1 MRGQPAALGRSSVA
15 SYLASMSRL
24 VSPGQ
29 SIPACF
35 NHETRYSFHMVRVTV
50 LGSGSKGNCT
60 VISTSRTRIVLD
72 AGLSCREIIKRMR
85 FSGVDPEKLD
95 AVLITHEHQDH
106 VQGLSVLARRWNVPV
121 YATQATHAAWKAW
134 ITPRTTM
141 SLNAWLELRRQ
152 QYAESLKSGVYGE
165 SDPAAGS
172 PSNDVSGEIPSLAAA
187 GAEQLQEQPQAG
199 SFDTIVAEHADH
211 AHSNHETAELPDLEE
226 LIPTGDPASAD
237 PAYLPCV
244 EHFRAGISFDIGDIH
259 VTPFT
264 IPHDAADPVG
274 FVVQAEGMRIV
285 VATDLGYLAPNVR
298 MHLRGADLLMIES
311 NHDVEMLRDGPYPW
325 IVKQRVLSR
334 VGHLSN
340 DALGEYLGS
349 EYDGGA
355 RYVILAH
362 ISESNNL
369 PVLARSCA
377 ERALK
382 GKMGLLANRV
392 LLASQT
398 EPLESID
405 L

>member
-1 MRGQPAALGRSSVA
+1 
-15 SYLASMSRL
+15 
-24 VSPGQ
+24 
-29 SIPACF
+29 
-35 NHETRYSFHMVRVTV
+35 MVRVTV

-60 VISTSRTRIVLD
+60 VVSTSRTRILLD
-72 AGLSCREIIKRMR
+72 AGLSCREIVKRMR
-85 FSGVDPEKLD
+85 SSGEAPEKLD
-95 AVLITHEHQDH
+95 AVLVTHEHQDH

-121 YATQATHAAWKAW
+121 YATQATHTAWRAW

-165 SDPAAGS
+165 NDPAADAPTDNAS
-172 PSNDVSGEIPSLAAA
+172 MEIPSMAAA
-187 GAEQLQEQPQAG
+187 AQPQPHAKH
-199 SFDTIVAEHADH
+199 FETIVAEHADGQIGKDDP
-211 AHSNHETAELPDLEE
+211 ALPELEE
-226 LIPTGDPASAD
+226 LLPSDNAASAD

-274 FVVQAEGMRIV
+274 FVLQAEGMRIV
-285 VATDLGYLAPNVR
+285 LATDLGYLAPNVR

-340 DALGEYLGS
+340 DALGEYLAS
-349 EYDGGA
+349 EYDGEA
-355 RYVILAH
+355 RFVVLAH

-369 PVLARSCA
+369 PALARSSA
-377 ERALK
+377 ERALD
-382 GKMGLLANRV
+382 GRMGLLTNRV
-392 LLASQT
+392 LLASQH

>member
-1 MRGQPAALGRSSVA
+1 
-15 SYLASMSRL
+15 
-24 VSPGQ
+24 
-29 SIPACF
+29 
-35 NHETRYSFHMVRVTV
+35 MVRVTV

-60 VISTSRTRIVLD
+60 VVSTSRTRIALD
-72 AGLSCREIIKRMR
+72 AGLSCREIVKRMR
-85 FSGVDPEKLD
+85 FSGEDPEKLD

-106 VQGLSVLARRWNVPV
+106 VQGLSALARRWNVPV
-121 YATQATHAAWKAW
+121 YATQATHAAWRAW

-165 SDPAAGS
+165 NDPAAGPVPDDGS
-172 PSNDVSGEIPSLAAA
+172 LEIPSLAAA
-187 GAEQLQEQPQAG
+187 EQGSAG
-199 SFDTIVAEHADH
+199 PDVAATESVVADH
-211 AHSNHETAELPDLEE
+211 SGERSKMDTAALPELDDIVPD
-226 LIPTGDPASAD
+226 TATDAD

-244 EHFRAGISFDIGDIH
+244 EHFRAGIPFDVGDIQ

-274 FVVQAEGMRIV
+274 FVLKAEGMRIV

-298 MHLRGADLLMIES
+298 MHLRGADLLIIES

-340 DALGEYLGS
+340 DALGDYLAS

-369 PVLARSCA
+369 PALARGSA
-377 ERALK
+377 ERALE
-382 GKMGLLANRV
+382 GRLGLSANNV
-392 LLASQT
+392 LLASQH
-398 EPLESID
+398 EPLKSID